1 MATLKATGCRVGTQS
16 ITIFFS
22 EDVDSVTATTNGNYS
37 IFAPDAGL
45 VNATFTGKA
54 TVQPDNRSVLLEWA
68 TPTFAA
74 GQWVMVTITNVNSSV
89 PGVNP
94 IVSDQVSGRAPSES
108 ARVTRDVEDAISYP
122 ILTEEVAYRPSPVGI
137 QTSGAGGIS
146 GPGGSNLGQV
156 ALQAVSDV
164 LGWKANTADPKGF
177 IGALTQ
183 SFTLADV
190 EGHVESTWKPRS
202 YAVQTD
208 LGGGITGAQASL
220 YMRAKDALDQ
230 SLTLLDGL
238 YPLDPEADPEYVKA
252 LREMARSQ
260 MTEIVKELG
269 VVGLPSILRIN
280 TYFGILLGQDPTN
293 LTAGDV
299 RLNPDQIEGTL
310 GELRDT
316 YGIFF
321 QGNPFNNSV
330 QDEQDITNFRVI
342 SDYMTSL
349 LQSWI
354 ANREFF
360 ILKPRIPAFFG
371 TQLVLISRQF
381 NVIAE
386 TVNELRFALDSVFIG
401 PNERQTLLLEF
412 DDNSLPPMF
421 LEDVLDEVDNF
432 VAEEGPRLLRDGGKI
447 SVTNNILPVVDTLRR
462 MIEGAHHPKDQKKR
476 VPDGFRTA
484 RVRHALDDLQ
494 KQLTDLVDLTRQVEQ
509 QVPPSED
516 KLRISGI
523 TLPKL
528 VDYPNNDWEFTIYGD
543 AFDPGAEATVYSTA
557 TGIACTVTFVSAQ
570 RVDASV
576 SPADW
581 LSSTDTGN
589 HDIVVTNPDGEV
601 ATLSPA
607 FYWDGSKAYP
617 PKNGGGNGGG
627 GSGVAYAQRAAT
639 RTISTGTKG
648 KYATDVNVVGVVSPK
663 VSTSTFTTTKLASP
677 SPTSPTA
684 GPGPAEATTNA
695 VTAAS
700 AAVDQQLNA
709 LQDKHDAL
717 QQGLA
722 DLQASHTALSQTIA
736 DVQKNVQDALAN
748 HLAEARSTHAGFMD
762 EVKGLLAK
770 IPGLGDG
777 KKTKGGKDE

>member
-22 EDVDSVTATTNGNYS
+22 ENVDSVTATTNGNYS

-45 VNATFTGKA
+45 VNAAFTGTA
-54 TVQPDNRSVLLEWA
+54 TVQPDNRSVLLEWP

-74 GQWVMVTITNVNSSV
+74 GQWVMITVTNINSSV
-89 PGVNP
+89 AGVNP

-108 ARVTRDVEDAISYP
+108 ARITRDVEDAISYP

-137 QTSGAGGIS
+137 PTSGAGGIA
-146 GPGGSNLGQV
+146 GPGSSNLGQV

-164 LGWKANTADPKGF
+164 LGWKANPADPKGF

-190 EGHVESTWKPRS
+190 EGHVEATWKPRS

-238 YPLDPEADPEYVKA
+238 YPLDPEADPEYVRA

-260 MTEIVKELG
+260 MAEIIKELG

-299 RLNPDQIEGTL
+299 QLDPDRIEGTL

-316 YGIFF
+316 YGIYF

-342 SDYMTSL
+342 SDYMTSM

-412 DDNSLPPMF
+412 DDHSLPPMF
-421 LEDVLDEVDNF
+421 LEDVLDQVDSF

-462 MIEGAHHPKDQKKR
+462 MIQGAHNPKDQKKR

-494 KQLTDLVDLTRQVEQ
+494 KQLTDLVDLTKQVEQ
-509 QVPPSED
+509 QVPPPEGKPIINSV
-516 KLRISGI
+516 KVSQSGSFYLGNF
-523 TLPKL
+523 TLE
-528 VDYPNNDWEFTIYGD
+528 VDIFGD
-543 AFDPGAEATVYSTA
+543 QFDSAATVQVFSTA
-557 TGIACTVTFVSAQ
+557 APDLQLTPPVFHNSQYLELVLALT
-570 RVDASV
+570 
-576 SPADW
+576 SPTD
-581 LSSTDTGN
+581 LSTGN
-589 HDIVVTNPDGEV
+589 HDIVVTNPGGPSTRFEN
-601 ATLSPA
+601 A
-607 FYWDGSKAYP
+607 FYWDAGSE
-617 PKNGGGNGGG
+617 
-627 GSGVAYAQRAAT
+627 T
-639 RTISTGTKG
+639 
-648 KYATDVNVVGVVSPK
+648 
-663 VSTSTFTTTKLASP
+663 VSTPPP
-677 SPTSPTA
+677 SAAAVARRPIIARPAKGRTRRQTELTVGGQRVPS
-684 GPGPAEATTNA
+684 GPAPAA
-695 VTAAS
+695 SRSAAS
-700 AAVDQQLNA
+700 AMAPTSGTVPDPATATPSGATTTPVIDQQLTA
-709 LQDKHDAL
+709 LQDKHDAI
-717 QQGLA
+717 QQGVA
-722 DLQASHTALSQTIA
+722 DLKAGHTTLSQKIDDA
-736 DVQKNVQDALAN
+736 QKNVQDTLAN
-748 HLAEARSTHAGFMD
+748 HLAEAKSTHASFVE
-762 EVKGLLAK
+762 EVRGLLAK
-770 IPGLGDG
+770 IPGLGES